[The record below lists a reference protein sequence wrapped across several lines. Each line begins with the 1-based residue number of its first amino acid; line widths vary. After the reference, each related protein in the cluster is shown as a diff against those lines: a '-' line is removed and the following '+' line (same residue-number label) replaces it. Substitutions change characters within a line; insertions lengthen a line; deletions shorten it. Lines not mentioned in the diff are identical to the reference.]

1 MVKKNKLI
9 IWAKT
14 VDCCLLS
21 VDIKIMKKT
30 LLLTLALLLSFTI
43 LAQEKKVF
51 VKENFDS
58 TTLPQGWMVY
68 GIGTPNWRI
77 SLTDR
82 AGGECNELMLYFDPG
97 FNGASYFAYKSKSLK
112 EVEEVAVSFK
122 HYLDNF
128 SGSSRIG
135 IATSSDNGK
144 TWNEAWSETYS
155 QTGNYIINE
164 VISTPDMGK
173 SNVKFALFFEGDS
186 YNLYSWHFDDLE
198 IFVQENLDLRI
209 VSIDIP
215 EIAEA
220 GETEVKFTVQ
230 NIGKETVNSFTIES
244 PNITDSYCGTT
255 YPETFETELAP
266 FETKQFTLKNTFN
279 LNPGNYNIPI
289 TITEVNGNSDN
300 DITDNYLSK
309 DFAVT
314 MGSTQRIPLIEH
326 FSSSTCGP
334 CKDVNINMNTL
345 TANNPGKYTY
355 VKYPLSFPYPGDPYN
370 TEDAKVRTTYY
381 GVTSAPHLFLDGTNQ
396 GFGAIKAQNFEAQYN
411 IPAYVNIK
419 GAFDVDYDSIRI
431 VADFM
436 SYVDINNV
444 RVFASVNE
452 KTTTKNVSENGET
465 EFHHISLTMPD
476 NAEGR
481 IVNIKAGEYYRMEC
495 TLNITETFM
504 EDIGDLEVALWI
516 QNYETK
522 EVYNSRYAYDY
533 TSHCYPIQNLAINV
547 KDNERNVTWNA
558 PEKGNPIGYN
568 VYINNE
574 LVLENTTELSY
585 NTTSNDDVF
594 FVEVVA
600 LYENDKTSVGVAKK
614 YAYGDNVIEHNVLQ
628 CSVYP
633 NPVNNKLYI
642 VTEDEVENVVVYD
655 IYGRLQVTETPRHQ
669 GNLAI
674 DVENLKSG
682 IYFVKINTEKG
693 NIVKRIIKN

>member
-1 MVKKNKLI
+1 
-9 IWAKT
+9 
-14 VDCCLLS
+14 
-21 VDIKIMKKT
+21 MKKT
-30 LLLTLALLLSFTI
+30 LLLTLALLLSFAI

-82 AGGECNELMLYFDPG
+82 AGGECNELMLYFDPS

-112 EVEEVAVSFK
+112 EVDEVAVSFK

-289 TITEVNGNSDN
+289 TITDVNGTSDN

-334 CKDVNINMNTL
+334 CKQVNIDMNTL
-345 TANNPGKYTY
+345 TDNNPGKYTY
-355 VKYPLSFPYPGDPYN
+355 VKYPLAFPNPGDPYN

-381 GVTSAPHLFLDGTNQ
+381 GVTSAPHLFLDGINQ

-411 IPAYVNIK
+411 VPAYVNIK

-533 TSHCYPIQNLAINV
+533 TSHCYPIQNLTIDV
-547 KDNERNVTWNA
+547 KGNERNVTWNA

-568 VYINNE
+568 VYVNNE

-614 YAYGDNVIEHNVLQ
+614 YAYGDNIDEQHEIL
-628 CSVYP
+628 CKVYP
-633 NPVNNKLYI
+633 NPVNDRLYI
-642 VTEDEVENVVVYD
+642 ETQTLTPTIEIYD
-655 IYGRLQVTETPRHQ
+655 IYGRRQVTETASHQ
-669 GNLAI
+669 GNVAI
-674 DVENLKSG
+674 DVANLKSG

>member
-1 MVKKNKLI
+1 
-9 IWAKT
+9 
-14 VDCCLLS
+14 
-21 VDIKIMKKT
+21 MKKT
-30 LLLTLALLLSFTI
+30 LLLTLALLLSFAVF
-43 LAQEKKVF
+43 AQEKNVL
-51 VKENFDS
+51 VKESFDS
-58 TTLPQGWMVY
+58 TKLPQGWLVY
-68 GIGTPNWRI
+68 GSGTPNWRI

-97 FNGASYFAYKSKSLK
+97 FNDVSYFATKSKSLK
-112 EVEEVAVSFK
+112 DVESVAVSFK

-128 SGSSRIG
+128 SGSSKIG

-144 TWNEAWSETYS
+144 TWNVAWSKTYS
-155 QTGNYIINE
+155 QTGNYLVNE
-164 VISTPDMGK
+164 VVSTPDMGK
-173 SNVKFALFFEGDS
+173 SNVKFALFFEGNS
-186 YNLYSWHFDDLE
+186 YNLYSWHFDDIE
-198 IFVQENLDLRI
+198 IFVQKDLDLRI
-209 VSIDIP
+209 ASIDIP
-215 EIAEA
+215 EIIEA

-230 NIGKETVNSFTIES
+230 NIGKETINSFTVEYTD
-244 PNITDSYCGTT
+244 ITDSYCGTT
-255 YPETFETELAP
+255 VPQTFETELAP
-266 FETKQFTLKNTFN
+266 FEKKQFTLKNTFI
-279 LNPGNYNIPI
+279 LNPGDYTLPM
-289 TITEVNGNSDN
+289 TITEVNDGNDN
-300 DITDNYLSK
+300 DVTDNYLSK
-309 DFAVT
+309 KFAVT
-314 MGSTQRIPLIEH
+314 MGSTQRIPMIEH

-334 CKDVNINMNTL
+334 CKDVNVNMNTL

-381 GVTSAPHLFLDGTNQ
+381 GVTSAPHLFLDGSNQ

-411 IPAYVNIK
+411 VPAYVNIK

-436 SYVDINNV
+436 SYVNINNV
-444 RVFASVNE
+444 RAFASVNE

-495 TLNITETFM
+495 TLNISETFM
-504 EDIGDLEVALWI
+504 EDIGDLEVALWL

-522 EVYNSRYAYDY
+522 EIYNSRFAYEY
-533 TSHCYPIQNLAINV
+533 TSHCYPVQNLKLNV
-547 KDNERNVTWNA
+547 KGNERNVTWNA

-568 VYINNE
+568 VYVNNE
-574 LVLENTTELSY
+574 LVLEKTNELSY
-585 NTTSNDDVF
+585 STTSNDKLF

-614 YAYGDNVIEHNVLQ
+614 YAYGDNVDEQHEIQ
-628 CSVYP
+628 CKVYP
-633 NPVNNKLYI
+633 NPVNDRLYI
-642 VTEDEVENVVVYD
+642 KTQTLTQTLTIEIYD
-655 IYGRLQVTETPRHQ
+655 VYGRVQNLRNSETQKLR
-669 GNLAI
+669 NSI
-674 DVENLKSG
+674 DVSSLKSG

>member
-155 QTGNYIINE
+155 KTGNYIINE

-244 PNITDSYCGTT
+244 PNITDNYCGTT

-314 MGSTQRIPLIEH
+314 MGSTQRIPMIEH

-334 CKDVNINMNTL
+334 CKQVNIDMNTL
-345 TANNPGKYTY
+345 TDNNPGKYTY
-355 VKYPLSFPYPGDPYN
+355 VKYPLAFPNPGDPYN

-381 GVTSAPHLFLDGTNQ
+381 GVTSAPHLFLDGINQ

-411 IPAYVNIK
+411 VPAYVNIK

-533 TSHCYPIQNLAINV
+533 TSHCYPIQNLTINV
-547 KDNERNVTWNA
+547 KGNERNVTWNA

-568 VYINNE
+568 VYVNNE

-600 LYENDKTSVGVAKK
+600 LYENDKTSVGLAKK
-614 YAYGDNVIEHNVLQ
+614 YAYGDNIDEQHEIQ
-628 CSVYP
+628 CKVYP
-633 NPVNNKLYI
+633 NPVNDRLYI

-655 IYGRLQVTETPRHQ
+655 IYGRLQVTVTASHQ
-669 GNLAI
+669 GNLTI

-693 NIVKRIIKN
+693 NIVKRIIKD

>member
-1 MVKKNKLI
+1 
-9 IWAKT
+9 
-14 VDCCLLS
+14 
-21 VDIKIMKKT
+21 MKKT

-68 GIGTPNWRI
+68 GIGTPNWKI

-112 EVEEVAVSFK
+112 EVDEVAVSFK

-381 GVTSAPHLFLDGTNQ
+381 GVTSAPHLFLDGINQ

-411 IPAYVNIK
+411 VPAYVNIK

-533 TSHCYPIQNLAINV
+533 TSHCYPIQNLTINV

-568 VYINNE
+568 VYVNNE

-614 YAYGDNVIEHNVLQ
+614 YAYGDNIDEQHEIQ
-628 CSVYP
+628 CKVYP
-633 NPVNNKLYI
+633 NPVNDRLYI
-642 VTEDEVENVVVYD
+642 ATEDEVENVVVYD
-655 IYGRLQVTETPRHQ
+655 IYGRHQVTETPRHQ
-669 GNLAI
+669 GNLTI
-674 DVENLKSG
+674 DLENLKSG

>member
-1 MVKKNKLI
+1 M
-9 IWAKT
+9 
-14 VDCCLLS
+14 S

-30 LLLTLALLLSFTI
+30 LLLTLALFLSFTI

-244 PNITDSYCGTT
+244 SNITDNYCGTT

-411 IPAYVNIK
+411 VPAYVNIK

-516 QNYETK
+516 QDYETK

-533 TSHCYPIQNLAINV
+533 TSHCYPIQNLTINV

-568 VYINNE
+568 VYVNNE

-614 YAYGDNVIEHNVLQ
+614 YAYGDNIDEQHEIQ
-628 CSVYP
+628 CKVYP
-633 NPVNNKLYI
+633 NPVNDRLYI

-669 GNLAI
+669 GNLTI
-674 DVENLKSG
+674 DLENFKSG

-693 NIVKRIIKN
+693 NIVKRIIKQ

>member
-1 MVKKNKLI
+1 
-9 IWAKT
+9 
-14 VDCCLLS
+14 
-21 VDIKIMKKT
+21 MKKT

-68 GIGTPNWRI
+68 GIGTPNWKI

-112 EVEEVAVSFK
+112 EVDEVAVSFK

-381 GVTSAPHLFLDGTNQ
+381 GVTSAPHLFLDGINQ

-411 IPAYVNIK
+411 VPAYVNIK

-533 TSHCYPIQNLAINV
+533 TSHCYPIQNLTINV

-568 VYINNE
+568 VYVNNE

-585 NTTSNDDVF
+585 NTTSNDNVF

-614 YAYGDNVIEHNVLQ
+614 YAYGDNIDEQHEIQ
-628 CSVYP
+628 CKVYP
-633 NPVNNKLYI
+633 NPVNDRLYI
-642 VTEDEVENVVVYD
+642 ATEDEVENVVVYD
-655 IYGRLQVTETPRHQ
+655 IYGRHQVTETPRHQ
-669 GNLAI
+669 GNLTI
-674 DVENLKSG
+674 DLENLKSG